1 MCEFLLIV
9 LIALPLGRVPGTPAS
24 GWGGGAWA
32 SGELLRGWAEKQ
44 PWASG
49 GDPTRNWSSWD
60 PGSATTVRED
70 WGRACLVPPLQL
82 QVPRLL
88 PDQ

>member
-1 MCEFLLIV
+1 MCESLLIV
-9 LIALPLGRVPGTPAS
+9 LTALPLDRVPGTPAS

-32 SGELLRGWAEKQ
+32 SGELLRGRAEKQ
-44 PWASG
+44 PWAFG
-49 GDPTRNWSSWD
+49 EDPAGNWLSWD
-60 PGSATTVRED
+60 LGSATTVRGG
-70 WGRACLVPPLQL
+70 WGRACLVLPLQL